1 MPQGGKPEVLIV
13 GKIPADLRQA
23 LAAQFELVE
32 GWSLREQP
40 QAKPGHRIAIT
51 TGMDGFNSALM
62 DRLPDLRLIASQGVG
77 LERIDLPAAAA
88 RNIAITRTPNI
99 LTEDVADFAI
109 GLLYGVARRI
119 A

>member
-1 MPQGGKPEVLIV
+1 MPPAGKPEVLIV

-40 QAKPGHRIAIT
+40 QAEA
-51 TGMDGFNSALM
+51 
-62 DRLPDLRLIASQGVG
+62 RLPDRDHDRHGRLR
-77 LERIDLPAAAA
+77 
-88 RNIAITRTPNI
+88 
-99 LTEDVADFAI
+99 
-109 GLLYGVARRI
+109 RR